1 MRLLSRHRVWQA
13 AVDAGLV
20 VGAWYLAFWLRF
32 DAGIPAPYGR
42 LFEQSIYIVAPIK
55 LAIFVLFGFYSHWWR
70 YVSIR
75 DMWALVRGVTV
86 ATIVA
91 EFVVYLADPV
101 AGFRVP
107 RSVLVLDWLVL
118 LGLVA
123 GARLLARTIIERPG
137 PRSLVAR
144 GKEALVVG
152 AGDAGQLII
161 KEMLRNVSFGYTPI
175 GAVEAKPMFGG
186 YGFYFEGMIFALEA
200 YGKIWL
206 KVDTETRARFEA
218 AGSEPFLYEG
228 RTRMIEMPYWTL
240 PDEALRGGA
249 ALKRWVGLALE
260 VARRASARKRPTA
273 RRCSQPEPDFI

>member
-1 MRLLSRHRVWQA
+1 MPRRSHAKPQPEIVRQF
-13 AVDAGLV
+13 
-20 VGAWYLAFWLRF
+20 LAL
-32 DAGIPAPYGR
+32 
-42 LFEQSIYIVAPIK
+42 
-55 LAIFVLFGFYSHWWR
+55 
-70 YVSIR
+70 
-75 DMWALVRGVTV
+75 T
-86 ATIVA
+86 
-91 EFVVYLADPV
+91 
-101 AGFRVP
+101 
-107 RSVLVLDWLVL
+107 
-118 LGLVA
+118 
-123 GARLLARTIIERPG
+123 
-137 PRSLVAR
+137 
-144 GKEALVVG
+144 
-152 AGDAGQLII
+152 
-161 KEMLRNVSFGYTPI
+161 TPI